1 MQPTTTIPNLRCR
14 IQQKGTSVVNL
25 AKLCQVHRDTIYSAC
40 AGMKVTLD
48 TASKI
53 VTTLETHDFTTTV
66 KRKPI
71 ELTTIPQLREKMKAK
86 GFSNMSLADRS
97 GVCHSTIQR
106 ACDGVAV
113 KTCIAGWLLEAL
125 GE

>member
-1 MQPTTTIPNLRCR
+1 MNPNTTTIPNLRRR
-14 IQQKGTSVVNL
+14 IQGKTSVVNL
-25 AKLCQVHRDTIYSAC
+25 AKICQVHRDTIYSAC
-40 AGMKVTLD
+40 AGRKVTLD

-53 VTTLETHDFTTTV
+53 VTALETHDFTTTD

-97 GVCHSTIQR
+97 GVSHSTIQR